1 MRRIKMIV
9 QYDGSQYHG
18 FQIQPNA
25 HTVQAALQQAI
36 CHLTGERTALL
47 FAGRTDSGV
56 HALGQVIAFDTNAT
70 IPTERWGLAMN
81 SVLPDDIRILDSQIV
96 TSDFHPRFQA
106 VCKHYTYRVYR
117 NPWGAVLQ
125 RKYAWCCTERL
136 DMEAMRGA
144 CKVLVG
150 HHNFKSFCASGSPV
164 KTFTRTMHRCE
175 LEQDGDYLCLH
186 IAADGFLYHMVR
198 IIMGTLIEIGRSRRH
213 SHEMAEIIARED
225 RKYAGPTAP
234 PQGLYLIKVEY

>member
-25 HTVQAALQQAI
+25 HTIQAALQKAI
-36 CHLTGERTALL
+36 CDLTGEKAALL

-56 HALGQVIAFDTNAT
+56 HALGQVIAFDTEAS
-70 IPTERWGLAMN
+70 IPPERWGLAMN
-81 SVLPDDIRILDSQIV
+81 SFLPEDVRILHSQTV
-96 TSDFHPRFQA
+96 TSNFHPRFQA

-117 NPWGAVLQ
+117 NLWGAVLQ
-125 RKYAWCCTERL
+125 RSYAWCCTDSL
-136 DMEAMRGA
+136 DIEAMSDA
-144 CKVLVG
+144 CEVLVG

-164 KTFTRTMHRCE
+164 KTFNRTIQHCK
-175 LEQDGDYLCLH
+175 LQQDGDYLCLH

-198 IIMGTLIEIGRSRRH
+198 IIMGTLVEIGRGRRH
-213 SHEMAEIIARED
+213 PHEMTEIIARQD
-225 RKYAGPTAP
+225 RKHAGPTAP
-234 PQGLYLIKVEY
+234 PQGLYLVKVEY